1 MLNLEVFT
9 AVVVYPLLVFL
20 LVEIFVGI
28 IWGEIDMFG
37 FICAVLSAV
46 NVFVGITEIYK
57 PEPNQYWIALNF
69 SVAWLVALTAIKDIV
84 GESK

>member
-1 MLNLEVFT
+1 
-9 AVVVYPLLVFL
+9 
-20 LVEIFVGI
+20 
-28 IWGEIDMFG
+28 MFG
-37 FICAVLSAV
+37 LICVVISAA

-84 GESK
+84 SESK